1 MFGGD
6 WLSLAKG
13 NARVLS
19 LPWEKTNTRA
29 MTLQDNLGAWQIYAT
44 GAGLLRKMVQ
54 KNPGVRAHIP
64 VKRELSELAMV
75 CVYVA

>member
-29 MTLQDNLGAWQIYAT
+29 MKLQDNLGAWQIYAVDV
-44 GAGLLRKMVQ
+44 GALREMVQ
-54 KNPGVRAHIP
+54 KKPRCMGP
-64 VKRELSELAMV
+64 CPSEV
-75 CVYVA
+75 

>member
-1 MFGGD
+1 
-6 WLSLAKG
+6 
-13 NARVLS
+13 
-19 LPWEKTNTRA
+19 

-54 KNPGVRAHIP
+54 KNPGVWAHIP
-64 VKRELSELAMV
+64 VKRELSELATV